1 MSSNPDCILASIGGS
16 NLIFPLFFAWIIKLM
31 AHTIG
36 VQEVSSF
43 GIVLSR
49 FRNLAAY
56 NEKNNILVLTS
67 T

>member
-1 MSSNPDCILASIGGS
+1 MLASIGGS

-36 VQEVSSF
+36 VQDVSSF

-56 NEKNNILVLTS
+56 IQKYNIFELNLYYITL
-67 T
+67 